1 MFLPR
6 FNNAAKGLRIF
17 KTRICQTLP
26 LVRRVC
32 RLQWVGIPICS
43 FSVTSFHGA
52 QSAASSLTMCSDHS
66 LEREIPEFSRCSSL
80 WKRIWRGTC
89 FKSNSP
95 GILKYCLM
103 DKILRLSLVDMTKT
117 TCHQQLYHI
126 INSKWFRSVFQYGL
140 STMVQKAQRRIAF
153 AWTWPSHGKPLLQN
167 AGRWLRKKGPSCGR
181 PAIFAIS
188 APPIS
193 WSTGFFLT
201 SWGTLLCWDWKPL
214 NFSPWLGWCG
224 SWRFRWPRG
233 ATMDCLGYD
242 RIDAAVPGTLHPFD
256 WP

>member
-1 MFLPR
+1 MHFYLDTS
-6 FNNAAKGLRIF
+6 NMHVSAAFQQCSKGLRIF

-52 QSAASSLTMCSDHS
+52 QSSASSLTMCSDHS

-80 WKRIWRGTC
+80 WKWIWRGTC

-126 INSKWFRSVFQYGL
+126 INSKWFSVSIRTEHHGSEGPETNCFCMNL
-140 STMVQKAQRRIAF
+140 AKPWETTF
-153 AWTWPSHGKPLLQN
+153 AKCWKMTK
-167 AGRWLRKKGPSCGR
+167 KKGTKLWEEAIS
-181 PAIFAIS
+181 AIF

-214 NFSPWLGWCG
+214 ALG
-224 SWRFRWPRG
+224 
-233 ATMDCLGYD
+233 
-242 RIDAAVPGTLHPFD
+242 
-256 WP
+256 